1 MTALHPDSVPAFPA
15 RMYPKEKN
23 GQRYL
28 HGGTYTSRSGN
39 MKTLFKL
46 FAFAAIV
53 LFAAATIIKLVQGT
67 SYKEAVGIMEEFCKE
82 IREKCRCCARNAE
95 EA

>member
-1 MTALHPDSVPAFPA
+1 
-15 RMYPKEKN
+15 
-23 GQRYL
+23 
-28 HGGTYTSRSGN
+28 

-53 LFAAATIIKLVQGT
+53 LFAVATLIKFAQRT

-82 IREKCRCCARNAE
+82 IRGKCCCRRNAE